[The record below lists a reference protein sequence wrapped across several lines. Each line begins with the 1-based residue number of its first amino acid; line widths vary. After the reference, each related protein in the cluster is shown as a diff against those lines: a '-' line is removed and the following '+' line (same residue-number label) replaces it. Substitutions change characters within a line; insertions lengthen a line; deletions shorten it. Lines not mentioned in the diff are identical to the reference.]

1 MKKILIVDDEPLVI
15 KAISDKLNRE
25 NYTIDSALDGEEAL
39 LKVGREKPDLIL
51 LDIVMPKLDG
61 ISVLKKLKGQEETK
75 DIPVIILTN
84 LYDDKK
90 IEELLKVNNTEY
102 LIKVE
107 HSLNDIV
114 KRVNEK
120 LNYNEPVQL

>member
-15 KAISDKLNRE
+15 KAIRDKLTNAQFA
-25 NYTIDSALDGEEAL
+25 TDSALDGQEAL
-39 LKVGREKPDLIL
+39 VKISQEKPDLIL

-61 ISVLKKLKGQEETK
+61 ISVLKKLKEQQETR

-84 LYDDKK
+84 LYDDEK
-90 IEELLKVNNTEY
+90 IQELLRTNNTEY

-114 KRVNEK
+114 NRVKEK
-120 LNYNEPVQL
+120 LNNS

>member
-15 KAISDKLNRE
+15 KAIRDKLTNAQFA
-25 NYTIDSALDGEEAL
+25 TDSALDGQEAL
-39 LKVGREKPDLIL
+39 FKISQEKPDLIL

-61 ISVLKKLKGQEETK
+61 ISVLKKLKEQQETR

-84 LYDDKK
+84 LYDDEK
-90 IEELLKVNNTEY
+90 IQELLRTNNTEY

-114 KRVNEK
+114 NRVKEK
-120 LNYNEPVQL
+120 LNNS

>member
-1 MKKILIVDDEPLVI
+1 M
-15 KAISDKLNRE
+15 DK
-25 NYTIDSALDGEEAL
+25 EAL
-39 LKVGREKPDLIL
+39 VKISQEKPDLIL

-61 ISVLKKLKGQEETK
+61 ISVLKKLKEQQETR

-84 LYDDKK
+84 LYDDEK
-90 IEELLKVNNTEY
+90 IQELLRTNNTEY

-114 KRVNEK
+114 NRVKEK
-120 LNYNEPVQL
+120 LNNS